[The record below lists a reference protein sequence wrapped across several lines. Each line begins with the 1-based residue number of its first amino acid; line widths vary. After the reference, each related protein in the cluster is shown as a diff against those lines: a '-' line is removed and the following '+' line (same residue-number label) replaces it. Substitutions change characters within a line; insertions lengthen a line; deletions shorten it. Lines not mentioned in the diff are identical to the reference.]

1 MKRRIIPVF
10 VPHKGCP
17 HDCIFC
23 NQKKIT
29 GVSTD
34 VSANDVK
41 NIIEQYLETMSGDL
55 HIEVAFFG
63 GSFTAIDMDIQKELL
78 SVAKEYVDKGIIKDI
93 RLSTRPDCIDETI
106 LENLKEHKVSIIEL
120 GVQSMDDDVLEKSI
134 RGHSQEDVLNAVKL
148 IKEYGFELGLQMML
162 GLPSDTEKKCIQTA
176 DEFIAL
182 RPSFVRIYPTLVV
195 KDTGLEKLYKENKYS
210 PFDLDTTIEI
220 AKKLLIK
227 FQLEN
232 IKVIRV
238 GLQTTED
245 ISLGKDVV
253 CGPHHPSLRELI
265 EARIYRDYIEYIL
278 KRDDIK
284 NSITVYVNKKNI
296 SKIVGNKKSNIIYLY
311 ERYNVKMSVKEEN
324 LGVNEFSFEYNEVL
338 NKTSLNEIYKSL
350 YNLYNI

>member
-34 VSANDVK
+34 VSASDVE
-41 NIIEQYLETMSGDL
+41 NIIEQYLKTMTDDL

-63 GSFTAIDMDIQKELL
+63 GSFTAIDINIQKKLL
-78 SVAKEYVDKGIIKDI
+78 SVAKQYVDKGRIKDI
-93 RLSTRPDCIDETI
+93 RLSTRPDCIDEVI
-106 LENLKEHKVSIIEL
+106 LDNLKKHKVSIIEL
-120 GVQSMDDDVLEKSI
+120 GVQSMDDDVLEQSI

-148 IKEYGFELGLQMML
+148 IKEYDFELGLQMML
-162 GLPSDTEKKCIQTA
+162 GLPSDTEQKCIQTA
-176 DEFIAL
+176 DKFINL

-195 KDTGLEKLYKENKYS
+195 KDTGLESLYNESKYT

-220 AKKLLIK
+220 SKKLLIK

-245 ISLGKDVV
+245 ISLGRDVV

-265 EARIYRDYIEYIL
+265 EARIYRDYIENI
-278 KRDDIK
+278 IK
-284 NSITVYVNKKNI
+284 SSNIEDSITVYVNKKNI
-296 SKIVGNKKSNIIYLY
+296 SKIVGNKKNNIIYLY
-311 ERYNVKMSVKEEN
+311 ERYNVNMSVKEED
-324 LGVNEFSFEYNEVL
+324 LPIDEFLFKYNEVL
-338 NKTSLNEIYKSL
+338 RKTSLGEIYK
-350 YNLYNI
+350 NLYDIYKI

>member
-1 MKRRIIPVF
+1 MF

-41 NIIEQYLETMSGDL
+41 NIIEECLETMDDEV

-63 GSFTAIDMDIQKELL
+63 GSFTAIDINIQNELL

-93 RLSTRPDCIDETI
+93 RLSTRPDCIDEII
-106 LENLKEHKVSIIEL
+106 LDNLKNHKVSIIEL
-120 GVQSMDDDVLEKSI
+120 GVQSMDDDVLKQSI
-134 RGHSQEDVLNAVKL
+134 RGHSQEDVVKAANL
-148 IKEYGFELGLQMML
+148 IKKYGFELGLQMML
-162 GLPSDTEKKCIQTA
+162 GLPSDNERKCIQTA
-176 DEFIAL
+176 DKFIAL

-195 KDTGLEKLYKENKYS
+195 KDTGLENLYNESKYS

-220 AKKLLIK
+220 SKKLLIR

-253 CGPHHPSLRELI
+253 CGPHHPSLRELVESKI
-265 EARIYRDYIEYIL
+265 HRDYIENT
-278 KRDDIK
+278 IK
-284 NSITVYVNKKNI
+284 NNNIKDSITVYVNKKNI

-311 ERYNVKMSVKEEN
+311 EKYNVKMSVKEAD
-324 LGVNEFSFEYNEVL
+324 LDVDEFSFEHKEVL
-338 NKTSLNEIYKSL
+338 NKIKLNEIYKT
-350 YNLYNI
+350 LYNIYKI

>member
-41 NIIEQYLETMSGDL
+41 NIIEEYLETMDDGV

-63 GSFTAIDMDIQKELL
+63 GSFTAIDINIQKELL

-93 RLSTRPDCIDETI
+93 RLSTRPDCIDEII
-106 LENLKEHKVSIIEL
+106 LDNLKEHKVSIIEL
-120 GVQSMDDDVLEKSI
+120 GVQSMDDDVLKQSI
-134 RGHSQEDVLNAVKL
+134 RGHSQEDVVRAVNL
-148 IKEYGFELGLQMML
+148 IKKYGFELGLQMML
-162 GLPSDTEKKCIQTA
+162 GLPSDNEKKCTQTA
-176 DEFIAL
+176 DKFIAL

-195 KDTGLEKLYKENKYS
+195 KDTGLENLYNESKYS

-220 AKKLLIK
+220 SKKLLIK

-265 EARIYRDYIEYIL
+265 EAKIYRDYIENI
-278 KRDDIK
+278 IK
-284 NSITVYVNKKNI
+284 SSNIKDSITVYVNKRNI

-311 ERYNVKMSVKEEN
+311 ERYNIKMLVKEDN
-324 LGVNEFSFEYNEVL
+324 LPVDEFSFEYNEVL
-338 NKTSLNEIYKSL
+338 TKTNLNEIYK
-350 YNLYNI
+350 NLYNIYKI